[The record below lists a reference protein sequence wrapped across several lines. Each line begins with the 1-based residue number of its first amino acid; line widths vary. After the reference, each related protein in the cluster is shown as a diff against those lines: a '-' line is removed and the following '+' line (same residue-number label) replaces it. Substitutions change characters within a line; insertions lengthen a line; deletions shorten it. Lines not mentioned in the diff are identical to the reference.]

1 LPTTFE
7 SRLADRYGDLSD
19 ALRQAADFLRA
30 NPVDM
35 ATRPLR
41 TVSRESG
48 VSAAA
53 FSRLARALE
62 YETFDDL
69 REEFRASLGR
79 RVENFADRAEQLQD
93 AHGRGGT
100 SFFDDH
106 LAACRSNLSS
116 LSERTDR
123 RMLEATAD
131 RLASSRKV
139 LLQGGLG
146 STGVTEYLAY
156 LASFHTTDWVMAG
169 RMGASLGGGIIGMD
183 DRDAIII
190 VTKPP
195 FANRSIKAA
204 ELAAARGVYVV
215 VITDTP
221 ACPALQYAQSRFIV
235 PTESPHFYSSYVATL
250 FLVETLIGMVVG
262 RTGEAARARIADVE
276 KANRTLA
283 EVWSG

>member
-1 LPTTFE
+1 MPTTFE
-7 SRLADRYGDLSD
+7 SRLADRYGSLSD

-30 NPVDM
+30 NPVDI

-48 VSAAA
+48 VSPAA
-53 FSRLARALE
+53 FSRLSRALD
-62 YETFDDL
+62 YENFDDL

-79 RVENFADRAEQLQD
+79 RVQNFADRAEQLQD
-93 AHGRGGT
+93 AHGRGET
-100 SFFDDH
+100 AFLDDH
-106 LAACRSNLSS
+106 LSACQTNLA
-116 LSERTDR
+116 LLADRIDR

-131 RLASSRKV
+131 RLSASRKV

-146 STGVTEYLAY
+146 STGVTEHLAY
-156 LASFHTTDWVMAG
+156 LASFHTDNWVMAG

-183 DRDAIII
+183 ARDAIVI

-204 ELAAARGVYVV
+204 ELAASRGVYVV

-221 ACPALQYAQSRFIV
+221 ACSALQYASSRFIV
-235 PTESPHFYSSYVATL
+235 PTESPHFYSSYVGTL

-262 RTGEAARARIADVE
+262 RTGETARTRIADVE
-276 KANRTLA
+276 NANRTLA